1 MVGMVPEKQ
10 VINMFIAGEK
20 VKVDGTKYT
29 IELVLMCD
37 LKALMKML
45 GLKTVFH
52 TSLKWRCPYCA
63 VPKLYD
69 YTRMTHR

>member
-10 VINMFIAGEK
+10 VIDMFVAGEK

-29 IELVLMCD
+29 IEPVLTCD

-52 TSLKWRCPYCA
+52 TSSKWRCPYCA
-63 VPKLYD
+63 VPKSYD
-69 YTRMTHR
+69 YTRTTHR